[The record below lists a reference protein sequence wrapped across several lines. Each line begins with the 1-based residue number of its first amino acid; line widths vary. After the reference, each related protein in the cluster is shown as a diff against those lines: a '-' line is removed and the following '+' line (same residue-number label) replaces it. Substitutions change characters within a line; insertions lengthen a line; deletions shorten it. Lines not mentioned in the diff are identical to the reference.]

1 MQGTGSR
8 ARLRTVAALLV
19 CILGLALVTSARTAT
34 THKHLAR
41 GTAVLTA
48 STGDL
53 GHGAQRTDQHAA
65 VPAAAPSAPVL
76 TRFGTS
82 ADSSTSASSR
92 TAPTPQV
99 RGPPGQAAA

>member
-19 CILGLALVTSARTAT
+19 CILSLALVTSARTAT

-65 VPAAAPSAPVL
+65 VPVAPSSGPVL
-76 TRFGTS
+76 TRLGTS